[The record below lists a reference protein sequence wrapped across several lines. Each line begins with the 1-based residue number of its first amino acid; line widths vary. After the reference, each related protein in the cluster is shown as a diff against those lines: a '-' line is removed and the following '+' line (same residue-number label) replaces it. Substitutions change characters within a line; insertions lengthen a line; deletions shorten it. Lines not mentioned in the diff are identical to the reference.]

1 MQHNFVGT
9 LLTMIFIG
17 ILVLAI
23 IGLGWQTF
31 FFGLA
36 KGAQQVVDNPLVEEA
51 KEYWSD
57 LAEGTAKRIDSDRA

>member
-1 MQHNFVGT
+1 VGT

-57 LAEGTAKRIDSDRA
+57 LAKGTAKRIDSDRA